1 MANNIIKRV
10 WNQNRMVN
18 IEDLCGMAFQAEA
31 GGHTFQIFGVDD
43 TGAAVP
49 LSGTVAG
56 VFRRPDNADIA
67 LTGSASEGVA
77 SVTLTEDCYA
87 VPGRFGL
94 TIYTTADGQKTA
106 IYAAVGTVAAT
117 NGGAV
122 AGDTPQD
129 VVDLIN
135 AIEAAVATIPADYT
149 DLMAAIAPMYS
160 NSALYAVGSYAWYDG
175 DLYRCTTPIT
185 TAETWTA
192 AHWTAAVIGDDL
204 GDIIRAF
211 SLTEFPGKSVIPAN
225 TINYTNNTAI
235 TNNGDGT
242 YNVGTTDYG
251 KTVFGQLTTLEAG
264 AYLLFGVPGCRC
276 FLSTDGGWPNR
287 VAENTTGA
295 PKIVTFENQVSV
307 YLCFSNTSIPSSS
320 YTIRPYLYD
329 TKTVEAFRFIGD
341 CPTNLDSLTEAGY
354 YIKVK
359 SSTHSPVPSGYD
371 ATNGV
376 LLNLPKVLE
385 NIFGFQLLFDSSNTP
400 RIWMRICRSDNT
412 STISTM
418 PWVRMENENDSQATS
433 KATKTNLSKLSLKD
447 VSLSGNYFDWQNADW
462 QNGFDTGSAIDTS
475 VSGFHHAFAPLQG
488 AGDYIRVMSGSTF
501 GINATKVCLYDKDKN
516 RIKVKTATRIGT
528 SNGYSFS
535 LTEDEAL
542 TAMYVTMNYYEGDG
556 YYYSGLYYNSSAY
569 PMLAGLDCPLPN
581 FKALSSRLYKK
592 TVIADGDS
600 IAQASLDNPAA
611 RKGWWGRIVTDYS
624 CTGKNYAVG
633 GGTITDFT
641 DQTVGGQPRH
651 CVSLNIDTIHSEY
664 AALDYLILDGGTN
677 DADLVGQFSGDTT
690 PARFGTWTE
699 TDFSG
704 SYDTTKFCGAVEYM
718 FYKAV
723 NYWPKSKIGFII
735 PMEMGTNNS
744 TVANRR
750 RYYDEIVK
758 IAKKW
763 HIPVLDLWNESQM
776 DARLSVYYDSTL
788 TVEQNVA
795 AKKCYNDGQ
804 HPTSH
809 GYNLMQAKIDSWV
822 NSL

>member
-1 MANNIIKRV
+1 MNNIIKRV

-18 IEDLCGMAFQAEA
+18 IEDLCGMAFQAES
-31 GGHTFQIFGVDD
+31 GGHTFEISGVDD
-43 TGAAVP
+43 TGATVA

-67 LTGSASEGVA
+67 LTGSASDGVV
-77 SVTLTEDCYA
+77 SVTLTNDCYA

-94 TIYTTADGQKTA
+94 VVYVTSNSQKVA
-106 IYAAVGTVAAT
+106 VYACVGTVAQT

-122 AGDTPQD
+122 AGSTPQD

-135 AIEAAVATIPADYT
+135 AIAAAVATIPASYSG
-149 DLMAAIAPMYS
+149 LIADVAPTYS
-160 NSALYAVGSYAWYDG
+160 SSAVYPVGAYVYYNG

-185 TAETWTA
+185 TPETWTA

-204 GDIIRAF
+204 GDITRAF
-211 SLTEFPGKSVIPAN
+211 SLTEFPGQSVILAN

-242 YNVGTTDYG
+242 YTVGTTDWG
-251 KTVFGQLTTLEAG
+251 RTLFGRLTTLEAG
-264 AYLLFGVPGCRC
+264 AYMLFGVPGCRC
-276 FLSTDGGWPNR
+276 FLSTDGNWANR
-287 VAENTTGA
+287 VAENTTGV
-295 PKIVTFENQVSV
+295 PKIVTLENQVSV
-307 YLCFSNTSIPSSS
+307 YLCFANTSTPSSS
-320 YTIRPYLYD
+320 YTIRPYL
-329 TKTVEAFRFIGD
+329 
-341 CPTNLDSLTEAGY
+341 
-354 YIKVK
+354 
-359 SSTHSPVPSGYD
+359 
-371 ATNGV
+371 
-376 LLNLPKVLE
+376 
-385 NIFGFQLLFDSSNTP
+385 
-400 RIWMRICRSDNT
+400 
-412 STISTM
+412 
-418 PWVRMENENDSQATS
+418 NENDTQSTR

-462 QNGFDTGSAIDTS
+462 QDGIDTGSAIDTS
-475 VSGFHHAFAPLQG
+475 LSGCHYAFAPLHG
-488 AGDYIRVMSGSTF
+488 AGDYIRVIKGSTF
-501 GINATKVCLYDKDKN
+501 GNVANKVCLYDKDKN

-569 PMLAGLDCPLPN
+569 PLLAGYDCPLPN
-581 FKALSSRLYKK
+581 YKGRSNKIYKK
-592 TVIADGDS
+592 VMVADGDS

-611 RKGWWGRIVTDYS
+611 RKGWWGRIATDYS

-677 DADLVGQFSGDTT
+677 DADLVGQFSGDTP

-804 HPTSH
+804 HPTSY
-809 GYNLMQAKIDSWV
+809 GYDLMQGKIDAWV